1 MNQEL
6 LVKHLRETARAIEQ
20 KEVVLLEWSLDFD
33 HTPEGELTG
42 RSYLHLTFWEKKLAE
57 SGLVADMR
65 SLEM

>member
-1 MNQEL
+1 MNHEL

-42 RSYLHLTFWEKKLAE
+42 RSFLHLTFWEKKLAE
-57 SGLVADMR
+57 SRLVAGLR